1 MFLKAALFMHNI
13 MQIRSQNLFDF
24 GAFRPTDIN
33 FKTSAESNLVS

>member
-24 GAFRPTDIN
+24 GGVPSYRYKF
-33 FKTSAESNLVS
+33 